1 MVAEKMTL
9 NKIIEGLA
17 FVGQR
22 GDELLG
28 SALDY
33 QVGDLPSITDNAR
46 RFGKSYAAQLCDDT
60 IGKKDFL
67 YLFAFAFAAL
77 C

>member
-1 MVAEKMTL
+1 MTL
-9 NKIIEGLA
+9 TKIIEGLA
-17 FVGQR
+17 FLGKR

-33 QVGDLPSITDNAR
+33 EVGDVPSATDNIR
-46 RFGKSYAAQLCDDT
+46 RFGRGYARELCDDT

-67 YLFAFAFAAL
+67 YLAIFAYAAL